1 MPGGRPPKPVEQKR
15 KTGRSPG
22 RDSGGRKLPDPP
34 SNVHALPTAVP
45 TPAATAPDV
54 PELPDTLLPGG
65 AGARR
70 WSRLWRESK
79 SWLNP
84 GVDHHILVRL
94 CEAED
99 LRHGMKAALNQEGF
113 YVTGSTGQLRPN
125 PLIDKLTRLDD
136 QITKYES
143 LCGLTPSDR
152 GRLGVG
158 EVGGGDGEHES
169 PLAAILA
176 RAAGRGAGA

>member
-1 MPGGRPPKPVEQKR
+1 MPGGRPPRPVEQKR

-34 SNVHALPTAVP
+34 SNVRALPSAEDRIP
-45 TPAATAPDV
+45 DLPATV
-54 PELPDTLLPGG
+54 LPDGPG
-65 AGARR
+65 AKR
-70 WSRLWRESK
+70 WERLWREAR

-99 LRHGMKAALNQEGF
+99 MRHGMKQALDLEGF
-113 YVTGSTGQLRPN
+113 YVHGSLGQLRPN

-158 EVGGGDGEHES
+158 EVQGQGDES

-176 RAAGRGAGA
+176 RAAGRASGK